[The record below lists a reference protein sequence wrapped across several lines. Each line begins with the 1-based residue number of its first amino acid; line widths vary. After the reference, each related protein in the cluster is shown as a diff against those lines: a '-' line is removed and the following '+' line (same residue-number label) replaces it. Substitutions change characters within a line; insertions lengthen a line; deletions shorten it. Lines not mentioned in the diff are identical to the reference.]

1 MDTTKDSPSIK
12 PSGVILSNTMPN
24 FVDDSLPKEMLESMY
39 LLHRNGE
46 LCDVELAVDQNCF
59 RAHRVVLAASSMY
72 FRAMFCRQMAESGQ
86 RRVVIQGVD
95 ADALESLIKFAYT
108 CTLEINEENAQSLL
122 AASNFLQMLR
132 ASEACCK
139 FLQERLDCT
148 NCLDVADF
156 AEFQS
161 CSELLEAALKFARRN
176 FSEVSKHERF
186 LQISYSRMKHFLSS
200 NDLHLPDGEEVVFQ
214 ALVRWSKNNPSEQ
227 QAHFAELL
235 DLVKLPLLGQEFFA
249 VEVAANPLV
258 SSSEPCMR
266 LIRQAARALYNET
279 YPNGMSHLCRLP
291 TQIPM
296 KWWPRDT
303 LRAGEV
309 IHILG
314 GVSEHETLGNVEC
327 YDPETDR
334 WVVDVIPQMR
344 YRRSGVGVAV
354 LQGLLFAIGGYL
366 EGKTSTDAVE
376 CYNPRI
382 KRWMPVANMLTARMN
397 LGVGAIR
404 DMRDAV
410 TGTSFNAIYAIGGY
424 SGKAILGSA
433 EKYDIQTDT
442 WSEIAPMKTPRRNVG
457 VAVIENLVYAVG
469 GSNRD
474 DGTRSNLNSM
484 ERYNPEKDEW
494 EDLPPMHR
502 SRGAAS
508 VTALNGCLYA
518 VGGYDSGQWLCEVER
533 FNPITNQWSLIAPML
548 HSRTGVAVTSVR
560 NEVYAIGGYN
570 GVKTVD
576 VVERYNPDEGTW
588 KEVAPLVFGR
598 SVPGIAVAY
607 LWPVQS
613 TMKNFWEPE
622 SQL

>member
-1 MDTTKDSPSIK
+1 
-12 PSGVILSNTMPN
+12 MPN
-24 FVDDSLPKEMLESMY
+24 FVDESLPKETLESMEQ
-39 LLHRNGE
+39 LRRNEE
-46 LCDVELAVDQNCF
+46 LCDVELVVDQQCF

-95 ADALESLIKFAYT
+95 ADALASLIKFSYT
-108 CTLEINEENAQSLL
+108 CALEINEENAQSLL

-132 ASEACCK
+132 AREACCK
-139 FLQERLDCT
+139 FLQERLDCS

-161 CSELLEAALKFARRN
+161 CQDLLEAALAFARRN
-176 FSEVSKHERF
+176 FTEVSKNERF
-186 LQISYSRMKHFLSS
+186 VSISYSRMKHFLGS
-200 NDLHLPDGEEVVFQ
+200 NDLHLPDGEEAVFS
-214 ALVRWSKNNPSEQ
+214 ALVCWTKANLTERQ
-227 QAHFAELL
+227 THFHEFLNM
-235 DLVKLPLLGQEFFA
+235 VKLPLVGQEFFA
-249 VEVAANPLV
+249 VEVAANSLV
-258 SSSEPCMR
+258 SSNEPCMR
-266 LIRQAARALYNET
+266 QIREAARALYNDS
-279 YPNGMSHLCRLP
+279 YPNGLSHLCRLP

-376 CYNPRI
+376 CYNPRT
-382 KRWMPVANMLTARMN
+382 KRWAPVAHMLTPRMN
-397 LGVGAIR
+397 LGVGAIK
-404 DMRDAV
+404 DMRDAG
-410 TGTSFNAIYAIGGY
+410 TGVLYNAIYAIGGY
-424 SGKAILGSA
+424 SGKSILGTA
-433 EKYDIQTDT
+433 EKYDIQTDN

-457 VAVIENLVYAVG
+457 VAVIDNLVYAVG

-484 ERYNPEKDEW
+484 ERYNPEQDEW
-494 EDLPPMHR
+494 EDMPPMHR

-533 FNPITNQWSLIAPML
+533 FDPSTNQWSLIAPMH
-548 HSRTGVAVTSVR
+548 HSRTGVAVTALR
-560 NEVYAIGGYN
+560 DEVYAIGGYN

-576 VVERYNPDEGTW
+576 VVEKYNPEEGTW
-588 KEVAPLVFGR
+588 REVSPLVFGR

-613 TMKNFWEPE
+613 TMKSFWEPE

>member
-1 MDTTKDSPSIK
+1 
-12 PSGVILSNTMPN
+12 MPN
-24 FVDDSLPKEMLESMY
+24 FVDESLAKETLESMEQ
-39 LLHRNGE
+39 LRRNEE
-46 LCDVELAVDQNCF
+46 LCDVELIVDQQCF

-86 RRVVIQGVD
+86 RQVVIQGVD
-95 ADALESLIKFAYT
+95 AEALSSLIKFAYT
-108 CTLEINEENAQSLL
+108 CSLEINEENAQNLL

-132 ASEACCK
+132 AREACCK
-139 FLQERLDCT
+139 FLQERLDCS
-148 NCLDVADF
+148 NCLDVAEF

-161 CSELLEAALKFARRN
+161 CVDLLDAALTFARRN
-176 FSEVSKHERF
+176 FTEVSRSERF
-186 LQISYSRMKHFLSS
+186 VQTSYARIKKFLKN
-200 NDLHLPDGEEVVFQ
+200 NDLNLTEGEEVVFQ
-214 ALVRWSKNNPSEQ
+214 ALVRWTRFNVAERQ
-227 QAHFAELL
+227 QYFAELL
-235 DLVKLPLLGQEFFA
+235 DLIKLPLLGQEFFA
-249 VEVAANPLV
+249 VEVAANGQV
-258 SSSEPCMR
+258 SSNETCMR
-266 LIRQAARALYNET
+266 LIREAARALYNGS
-279 YPNGMSHLCRLP
+279 YPEGMSHLCRLP

-296 KWWPRDT
+296 KWWPRET

-314 GVSEHETLGNVEC
+314 GVSEHETLGNIEC

-334 WVVDVIPQMR
+334 WVVDVIPSMKF
-344 YRRSGVGVAV
+344 RRSGVGVAV

-376 CYNPRI
+376 SYNPRT
-382 KRWMPVANMLTARMN
+382 KRWTTVNHMLTPRMN
-397 LGVGAIR
+397 LGVGAIK
-404 DMRDAV
+404 DTRDAV
-410 TGTSFNAIYAIGGY
+410 TGVTFSAIYAIGGY
-424 SGKAILGSA
+424 SGKTILGTA
-433 EKYDIQTDT
+433 EKYDMMTDAWT
-442 WSEIAPMKTPRRNVG
+442 EIAPMKTPRRNVG
-457 VAVIENLVYAVG
+457 VAVIDNLLYAVG

-474 DGTRSNLNSM
+474 DGTRSNLNTM

-494 EDLPPMHR
+494 EDMPPMHR

-533 FNPITNQWSLIAPML
+533 FDPLTNQWTLIAPMH
-548 HSRTGVAVTSVR
+548 HSRTGVAVTALR
-560 NEVYAIGGYN
+560 GEVYAIGGYN

-576 VVERYNPDEGTW
+576 VVEKYKPEEGTW
-588 KEVAPLVFGR
+588 KEVAPLEYGR

-613 TMKNFWEPE
+613 TMKSFWEPE